1 MKNQATFLR
10 RLLAFI
16 VDGIILSSLTAL
28 IMKINPNLLIIV
40 SFAYF
45 ILLDASKY
53 QGTYGKQLL
62 GLKIV
67 DENGKRLTYFHAF
80 MRHVCKYFGIMF
92 LGIGYIGLPF
102 KWLKNKA
109 LVDTLSRSYVIQVKC
124 H

>member
-16 VDGIILSSLTAL
+16 VD
-28 IMKINPNLLIIV
+28 
-40 SFAYF
+40 
-45 ILLDASKY
+45 
-53 QGTYGKQLL
+53 
-62 GLKIV
+62 
-67 DENGKRLTYFHAF
+67 ENRKRLTF
-80 MRHVCKYFGIMF
+80 MQHIYKYV
-92 LGIGYIGLPF
+92 GIGYIDLSF